1 MIAMK
6 HLASAL
12 AVLSLFAAAPAF
24 ASDVSSDRHFAE
36 TKALQSR
43 ALQSLRTT
51 TEAQV
56 PDSPQVKTKSC
67 ASRCSCARSDDP
79 QAVRAEPGGH

>member
-1 MIAMK
+1 MIALK
-6 HLASAL
+6 QLASAL
-12 AVLSLFAAAPAF
+12 AVLSLFAGAPAF

-51 TEAQV
+51 TRLRALIHRG
-56 PDSPQVKTKSC
+56 
-67 ASRCSCARSDDP
+67 SRRRCLRLALHLCEER
-79 QAVRAEPGGH
+79 